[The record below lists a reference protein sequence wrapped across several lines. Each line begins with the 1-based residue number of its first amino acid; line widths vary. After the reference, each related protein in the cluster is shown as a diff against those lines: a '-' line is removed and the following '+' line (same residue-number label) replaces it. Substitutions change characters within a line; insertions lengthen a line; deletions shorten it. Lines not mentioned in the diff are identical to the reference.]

1 MKRAILLLAAVLA
14 GCLGPHVRS
23 PDSDVPF
30 VYPVGWWSYQDGLQI
45 QSLEV
50 KVLDSRLNLLNH
62 KTLAQI
68 TITGE
73 MTVSK
78 TINWRPSITKAHL
91 SEKIV
96 TVNNR
101 NDLEAEITVTPIIDV
116 EKDKS
121 YDGGKIPFSI
131 KQEIILNSMGWG
143 KNTFVIVSGGLK
155 QAVTVGQGK

>member
-1 MKRAILLLAAVLA
+1 MKRAILLSVAVLA
-14 GCLGPHVRS
+14 GCMGPHVRP

-30 VYPVGWWSYQDGLQI
+30 VSSVGWWPYQDGLQI

-50 KVLDSRLNLLNH
+50 KALDSRLNLFNS

-68 TITGE
+68 AITGE

-78 TINWRPSITKAHL
+78 TKGWRPVITKAHL

-96 TVNNR
+96 KGDNH
-101 NDLEAEITVTPIIDV
+101 NDSEAEITVTPIISV

-121 YDGGKIPFSI
+121 YGGGKVPFSI
-131 KQEIILNSMGWG
+131 RQEVILNSMGWG
-143 KNTFVIVSGGLK
+143 KNTFVIVCGDLK
-155 QAVTVGQGK
+155 QTITVHQAK